1 MGKGKQNEAHTIE
14 LNHRSEA
21 LNASFIPTFSSFLM
35 ANLKIK
41 TGLKD
46 MVMQYEAI
54 GQKRTRRA
62 YEYAVRKLEA
72 DGKIKVARYE
82 QLYIFPISMDSK
94 NIRSDTIENEA
105 TTIERA
111 HSTHRTLLSMPYT
124 GTQPEAGATR
134 IKPFGRYGTARQ
146 IIFKQGDLTIVAY
159 RKKLNVWVHKPP
171 GTRTAEQLLEAKV
184 IGYRALVA
192 FARTH
197 SLALEG
203 YLNRVLFS
211 HHVIENEALNAAM
224 KDLLTAY
231 PEIEARIG
239 SKVCE
244 TSHKGKVEHEGK
256 ARPDRVIRGDMVA
269 RGLEY
274 ITLDFPEQY
283 ADFCRLI
290 PEYHAQLK
298 LHLEVEARTLDTL
311 NKQNEALKE
320 LTKAIKEGKVV

>member
-1 MGKGKQNEAHTIE
+1 MGKDKRNETHTIE
-14 LNHRSEA
+14 LNHRNEA

-35 ANLKIK
+35 ANLKMK

-82 QLYIFPISMDSK
+82 QLYIFPISMDSE
-94 NIRSDTIENEA
+94 NIRSANHRNEA
-105 TTIERA
+105 TTIEAKA
-111 HSTHRTLLSMPYT
+111 HSTHRILLSMPYT

-159 RKKLNVWVHKPP
+159 RKKLNVWVHKPK

-184 IGYRALVA
+184 AGYRALVA
-192 FARTH
+192 FARRHT
-197 SLALEG
+197 LTLEG

-231 PEIEARIG
+231 PEIEARMG
-239 SKVCE
+239 SKVCN

-283 ADFCRLI
+283 ADFCKLI

-298 LHLEVEARTLDTL
+298 LHLEVEARTL
-311 NKQNEALKE
+311 EAIKE